1 MLRFVRVY
9 GVSSNESRVLYRVS
23 KPRFISAYKYF
34 NENFSSAF
42 SAPSDKLPLVFNTS
56 IAFNVPASNSADG
69 RYYEAIV
76 YVPENQ
82 PSEESVEE
90 ITSYGV
96 TVEVYNEYGNLVCDN
111 RPSSTDSTS
120 SASTVTGGS
129 GEMTSEPIDGPGE
142 ML

>member
-56 IAFNVPASNSADG
+56 IAFNVPAS
-69 RYYEAIV
+69 
-76 YVPENQ
+76 
-82 PSEESVEE
+82 
-90 ITSYGV
+90 
-96 TVEVYNEYGNLVCDN
+96 
-111 RPSSTDSTS
+111 TDSTS
-120 SASTVTGGS
+120 SASTVTGGP

>member
-9 GVSSNESRVLYRVS
+9 GVSSGESRVLYRVS

-34 NENFSSAF
+34 NEDFSSAF

-56 IAFNVPASNSADG
+56 IAFNVPASTSGEG

-82 PSEESVEE
+82 PFEESVEE

-96 TVEVYNEYGNLVCDN
+96 VVEVYNEYGNLVCDN
-111 RPSSTDSTS
+111 GLSST
-120 SASTVTGGS
+120 ASTQPAASVTDGP